1 VEQVE
6 AGDGGTFTAHVALP
20 EGGSGPGVLVLQE
33 IFGVGEFVKGKC
45 EALAAAGYVALAPDV
60 FWRVEPGFV
69 ADGAED
75 LERAMGLGGRFF
87 TEVSDEQRAGD
98 LAAALA
104 HLRALP
110 EVAGQKAGVLGY
122 CLGGT
127 LAYLLAV
134 TGDPDACVSYY
145 GSGVPGMLELGDRLT
160 CPTLFH
166 FGDSDPY
173 LPFEQVQQVQQRFA
187 DRPHVETVVHPGAG
201 HAFENLTNPMFADP
215 EAAAKSWPR
224 TLGFLGRTLR

>member
-1 VEQVE
+1 ML
-6 AGDGGTFTAHVALP
+6 AR
-20 EGGSGPGVLVLQE
+20 SRS
-33 IFGVGEFVKGKC
+33 
-45 EALAAAGYVALAPDV
+45 EALAAAGYVAVAPDV
-60 FWRVEPGFV
+60 FWRLQPGFV
-69 ADGAED
+69 ADGPDDVET
-75 LERAMGLGGRFF
+75 AMALGGRFF
-87 TEVSDEQRAGD
+87 TEVTDEQRAAD

-104 HLRALP
+104 HVRALP
-110 EVAGQKAGVLGY
+110 EVAGHKAGVLGY

-127 LAYLLAV
+127 LAYLLAT

-145 GSGVPGMLELGDRLT
+145 GSGVPGMLDLADRLS

-173 LPFEQVQQVQQRFA
+173 LPFEGVQQVQQRFA
-187 DRPHVETVVHPGAG
+187 DRQRVEVVVHPGAG

-224 TLGFLGRTLR
+224 TLGFLGRTLQ